1 MHIQFLIN
9 HFMKCF
15 KYAVAAA
22 VLFLVTITAN
32 ANDVPFLHSY
42 TIKKGISLYR
52 HQDQPRMFL
61 IAVADT
67 HDETIGERCKAD
79 LDGVT
84 DEFEYVAKVIDA
96 EWINP
101 KIIEGAEFSKASV
114 NDAIDNWLKNQQ
126 LTADDIVIFYYSGH
140 GFRDSTDTSNYPR
153 MWLKTDADRNVENNN
168 LRIEEDIYDHII
180 KMGAGV
186 NIVLSDC
193 CNSTNAGANTNF
205 DNVTV
210 PDHKRDHDNENKTD
224 NNKNG
229 HELFIPGQPLSILVA
244 AASKGELAGG
254 KTDDGGF
261 FTAFFL
267 DALDDEIDDDSKEA
281 TWENIFKYA
290 DKNASYWA
298 KSAAC
303 PEYKHN
309 EEGRCM
315 QTAEI
320 KINDSN

>member
-1 MHIQFLIN
+1 
-9 HFMKCF
+9 MKHF
-15 KYAVAAA
+15 KYALAGL
-22 VLFLVTITAN
+22 VLFLLTITAN
-32 ANDVPFLHSY
+32 ANH
-42 TIKKGISLYR
+42 SLYHKCTSNKEKFGLHK
-52 HQDQPRMFL
+52 HQNQPRLFL
-61 IAVADT
+61 IAVIDT
-67 HDETIGERCKAD
+67 DDEIIGERCKED

-84 DEFEYVAKVIDA
+84 DEFEYVAKVIGA

-101 KIIEGAEFSKASV
+101 KIIEGAEFSKAAV
-114 NDAIDNWLKNQQ
+114 NNAIDNWLPSQQ

-140 GFRDSTDTSNYPR
+140 GFRDSTDASSYPR
-153 MWLKTDADRNVENNN
+153 MWLKTASDRNVENNN
-168 LRIEEDIYDHII
+168 LRIEEDIYDRII
-180 KMGAGV
+180 KMGAGI

-210 PDHKRDHDNENKTD
+210 PNHKRDHANENKTD

-229 HELFIPGQPLSILVA
+229 HALFIPGQPLSILVA
-244 AASKGELAGG
+244 AAGKGELAGG
-254 KTDDGGF
+254 KADDGGF

-290 DKNASYWA
+290 DENASHWA

-309 EEGRCM
+309 EQGRCM
-315 QTAEI
+315 QIAEI